1 MVSDRFQ
8 KAMQSWLNTQCTLC
22 KLPLS
27 RQDTH
32 GICHACQIWY
42 QQEPRC
48 QRCGLRTLYFVEQCG
63 HCLSKPPRWHR
74 LYCVG
79 DYHFP
84 LSNTVHQLK
93 HHRQFWQAKPLA
105 QMLVKRIPV
114 PAPVITSVPLHWRRQ
129 LVRGFNQSALIA
141 KYAATALDVH
151 YEEKLFSR
159 VKHTKTQQNLTKKQR
174 ITNLT
179 KAYEMNFSPN
189 TEHIAIVDDVV
200 TTGSTVNH
208 LCQLLLEVG
217 IKRID
222 IYCICRTPEPK
233 ERI

>member
-1 MVSDRFQ
+1 MVSDRLQ
-8 KAMQSWLNTQCTLC
+8 KAMQSWLNTQCTVC

-27 RQDTH
+27 NQDTH
-32 GICHACQIWY
+32 GICHACQSWY

-48 QRCGLRTLYFVEQCG
+48 QRCGLTTLYPVEQCG
-63 HCLSKPPRWHR
+63 HCLSQPPLWHR

-79 DYHFP
+79 DYLFP
-84 LSNTVHQLK
+84 LSNTVRQLK

-105 QMLVKRIPV
+105 HLLVERIST
-114 PAPVITSVPLHWRRQ
+114 PAPIITSVPLHWRRQ
-129 LVRGFNQSALIA
+129 IVRGFNQSGLIA
-141 KYAATALDVH
+141 KNVATALNVH
-151 YEEKLFSR
+151 YEDKLFSR
-159 VKHTKTQQNLTKKQR
+159 VKYTQTQQTLTKKQR
-174 ITNLT
+174 HKNLT
-179 KAYEMNFSPN
+179 KAYKMNFTPE

-222 IYCICRTPEPK
+222 IYCICRTPEPQ
-233 ERI
+233 EPI